1 MCCGAASATYHSAPS
16 DARASLHGT
25 TPGTEYRGTVLAR
38 WGIRIGMGL
47 AGVALGILVSDAVL
61 QGLSLTVTAL
71 VETTVIFWLIHIGV
85 QFMALRVL
93 IRQPS
98 VALAG
103 LLAIA
108 STIVSLIIVNLIVSG
123 LHISGIT
130 TYFWATLIIW
140 VTTALSDTMGQR
152 MIRDRRL
159 DRREERRNG

>member
-1 MCCGAASATYHSAPS
+1 VATYHSRPAC
-16 DARASLHGT
+16 ARASRHGT
-25 TPGTEYRGTVLAR
+25 AAGTEYRGAVLAR

-47 AGVALGILVSDAVL
+47 AGVALGILASDAVL
-61 QGLSLTVTAL
+61 QGLSLTATAL
-71 VETTVIFWLIHIGV
+71 VETTVVFWLVHIAV

-108 STIVSLIIVNLIVSG
+108 STIISLVVVNLIVSG

-152 MIRDRRL
+152 MIRDRRM
-159 DRREERRNG
+159 DRREERRSR